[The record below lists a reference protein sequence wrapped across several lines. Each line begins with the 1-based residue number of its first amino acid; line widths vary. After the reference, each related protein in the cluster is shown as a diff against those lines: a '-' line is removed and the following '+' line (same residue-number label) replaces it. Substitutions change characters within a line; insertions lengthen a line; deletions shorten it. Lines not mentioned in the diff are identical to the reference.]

1 MQDLTHGVP
10 ALIAT
15 AVLTASMAGAMP
27 QVATPP
33 CGDLAT
39 DPCPLALERLCE
51 PESSSGQVT
60 LGSACECACGTG
72 MWATQSTVRTTPTL
86 PVSYMNQMY
95 SSNLTRWLWSTA
107 AFADADHAEASF
119 DLLGSSHLWSIGSFT
134 RRAGASQM
142 TRHREWWVGL
152 GPPCPRLVSLAASG
166 GAIVELGM
174 SCAARPGCSASG
186 SVTIAGSC
194 SSLGKASASLSDKTV
209 HGSVGYRSF
218 EQKMEISGKFGA
230 EIEDN
235 GLGIEGKISSLV
247 QWKLTGDGSVS
258 GSAAYTVTPDRTYCA
273 FTNRPVVRRSNGKAA
288 VIGGGTVSDNGT
300 IAVSGLAMV
309 SMGVQ

>member
-1 MQDLTHGVP
+1 MRDISRGVS
-10 ALIAT
+10 AAIAATVVVST
-15 AVLTASMAGAMP
+15 ARAMP
-27 QVATPP
+27 QVTAPP

-72 MWATQSTVRTTPTL
+72 MWASQSKVRATPSLPGRFTNQIATV
-86 PVSYMNQMY
+86 
-95 SSNLTRWLWSTA
+95 NLTRWLWSTA
-107 AFADADHAEASF
+107 AAADEDYAEASF
-119 DLLGSSHLWSIGSFT
+119 DLMGSSHLWSIGSFT
-134 RRAGASQM
+134 RRASASQA
-142 TRHREWWVGL
+142 TSHKEWWVGL

-186 SVTIAGSC
+186 SVTVAGSC
-194 SSLGKASASLSDKTV
+194 SSVGQASASLPDKTV

-218 EQKMEISGKFGA
+218 EQKIEVSGNFGA
-230 EIEDN
+230 EIADN
-235 GLGIEGKISSLV
+235 GLGIEGKIAGMV

-273 FTNRPVVRRSNGKAA
+273 FTNRPIVRRSNGKAA
-288 VIGGGTVSDNGT
+288 VIGGGTVGDNGT